1 MRQPSTSDEI
11 AAVTR
16 DFVRSLSP
24 HRLQRVEARVASADG
39 MLVLSAVESAL
50 AATCS
55 TWPAQE
61 LVWLSGAPSAGVHRL
76 TLSAYGS
83 RHELLAE
90 AAHEFVR

>member
-1 MRQPSTSDEI
+1 MHQPSPSDEI

-16 DFVRSLSP
+16 DFVRNLSP
-24 HRLQRVEARVASADG
+24 HRLHSVEARVASCDG

-50 AATCS
+50 AETL
-55 TWPAQE
+55 PARPARE

-76 TLSAYGS
+76 ILSAYGS

-90 AAHEFVR
+90 AAHEFGR